1 MYIVNLWIEH
11 PVRGLDQT
19 FSYLYER
26 ELAAGLRVQVDF
38 NGRRLIGFVESSE
51 PADADEAALK
61 KRYGYAL
68 KYIDDVLDEEP
79 LLTEELHDL
88 AMWMEI
94 GRAHV

>member
-79 LLTEELHDL
+79 LLT
-88 AMWMEI
+88 
-94 GRAHV
+94 